1 MSAIDQAFIRAYE
14 VDDDATPARAAAT
27 HAPAQT
33 RRPAQPSTPSHA
45 GPSAPHYHFDAEPAP
60 QPSAPAL
67 THAAHRS
74 APASPLQR
82 AGAPPY
88 SPAPATQAAPPNER
102 RPLSSFAPPRPTVEA
117 RFRPEFEVD
126 AFRWPT
132 ISNALIAHGA
142 DAWNAALETLLAAD
156 ASGCSLIG
164 VAGSARGVGA
174 TTIVGC
180 LARLLV
186 ASDKTVA
193 IVDGNFAA
201 PNLAGSLGL
210 AADLGWEDVLAGR
223 APLADAV
230 IHSLN
235 DRIALL
241 PLLAGGAHAAEK
253 LDAIHASVTAG
264 VLRYH
269 YDIVL
274 FDLGAL
280 ADPTQAAN
288 ACRIARRCRL
298 DGMLLA
304 TAPSAAPASAARIAQ
319 LAPELAQVC
328 LGVIENQ
335 ILTK

>member
-14 VDDDATPARAAAT
+14 VDDDDATPARAAAL
-27 HAPAQT
+27 HAPAY
-33 RRPAQPSTPSHA
+33 RSAEPPSSHV
-45 GPSAPHYHFDAEPAP
+45 GPSAPHFRVDAEPAP
-60 QPSAPAL
+60 RSAAPGPARVSASIA
-67 THAAHRS
+67 TASHAAD
-74 APASPLQR
+74 ALP
-82 AGAPPY
+82 
-88 SPAPATQAAPPNER
+88 TER
-102 RPLSSFAPPRPTVEA
+102 RPLSSFAPPRATVEA

-126 AFRWPT
+126 AFRWPL
-132 ISNALIAHGA
+132 ISDALIAHGA
-142 DAWNAALETLLAAD
+142 DAWDAALETLLAAD

-164 VAGSARGVGA
+164 VAGSTRGVGA

-201 PNLAGSLGL
+201 PALAASLGL

-223 APLADAV
+223 TPLADAV

-280 ADPTQAAN
+280 ADPAQAAI

-304 TAPSAAPASAARIAQ
+304 TAPSAPLSPARVAQ
-319 LAPELAQVC
+319 LAPGLAEVC

-335 ILTK
+335 TLTR